1 MRVAQLHALVLKFAL
16 IPRLR
21 SVLPAVLLMAGGN
34 RAGVALL
41 LYFVTPAYDRVEL
54 LVVVKLVWYLY
65 SVLPSP
71 SYFGSHPS
79 ATISNYSF

>member
-34 RAGVALL
+34 RAGVTL